1 MAVAAPRTDA
11 QTETGHGEAPQPDA
25 RFEAHLLDFLAYLEF
40 ERGLARNTLS
50 AYRTDLL
57 QYGSYLA
64 GRGLAATDVGPAE
77 ISDFL
82 ATLARG
88 EGDRKP
94 ASAATLNRKTACL
107 RSFYRHLRRGEQIDS
122 DPTAAVRAPR
132 KDKSLPKVLG
142 YSEVKKLLECVSG
155 AAPADL
161 RDRALLEVMYG
172 CGLRASE
179 TVGLELGS
187 IDLEHGFLRAFGKG
201 SKERVVPLGREAS
214 AAVRRYLRDGRP
226 ALAGDHDERAL
237 FLNQRGGALTR
248 QGLYKI
254 IQARARTVGLGDK
267 MSPHT
272 LRHSFA
278 THLLSGG
285 CDLRSVQEMLGHAD
299 VATTQIYTHLSADR
313 VKEVYFEAHPRAR
326 SHVGG

>member
-1 MAVAAPRTDA
+1 M
-11 QTETGHGEAPQPDA
+11 PDA
-25 RFEAHLLDFLAYLEF
+25 RFEALLLDFLAYLEF

-64 GRGLAATDVGPAE
+64 GRGLDATAVGAAE

-82 ATLARG
+82 GTLARG
-88 EGDRKP
+88 SDDRPP

-107 RSFYRHLRRGEQIDS
+107 RSFYRHLRRGELIDN
-122 DPTAAVRAPR
+122 DPTATVRAPR
-132 KDKSLPKVLG
+132 KNKTLPKVLALA
-142 YSEVKKLLECVSG
+142 EVTRLLEGVSG
-155 AAPADL
+155 AKPADL

-187 IDLEHGFLRAFGKG
+187 IDLEDGYLRAFGKG
-201 SKERVVPLGREAS
+201 SKERIVPLGRQAN
-214 AAVRRYLRDGRP
+214 AAVTRYLRDGRP
-226 ALAGDHDERAL
+226 ALTGQRDERAL
-237 FLNQRGGALTR
+237 FLNQRGGPLTR

-254 IQARARTVGLGDK
+254 IQARARDAGLGDR

-299 VATTQIYTHLSADR
+299 VATTQIYTHLTADR

-326 SHVGG
+326 RDPAVPAS